1 MSFRQKNKSAF
12 ISTNPLDRLAK
23 PDQTSRLINDKI
35 NGSLYDFHEWEAFRV
50 TKVFT
55 DRTSDLRGAVTGQF
69 VIEPNQDVLGGV
81 VRPFFGNGIL
91 QVPVAGEHVGVVE
104 FNGRHYYIGTIN
116 QKGQIRE
123 NTLVDKPYPLPN
135 LKFSEDA
142 QRP

>member
-1 MSFRQKNKSAF
+1 MAHRTKNKTDNN
-12 ISTNPLDRLAK
+12 STIPLDRFSEPTQISSYIK
-23 PDQTSRLINDKI
+23 SIVES
-35 NGSLYDFHEWEAFRV
+35 SLYDFHEWEAFRV

-104 FNGRHYYIGTIN
+104 FNGRHYYFTG
-116 QKGQIRE
+116 
-123 NTLVDKPYPLPN
+123 
-135 LKFSEDA
+135 
-142 QRP
+142 